1 MGLHLKNK
9 EERKSA
15 SVKRADTPLADS
27 PEAEAPAIDLKSALD
42 DIGRR
47 SLDRQKSMDRSQA
60 KLEAARVERSKENP
74 NQTGGGKLQGLA
86 SLKNTLG
93 MQYAKKEKEE

>member
-1 MGLHLKNK
+1 MGLRLKSK

-15 SVKRADTPLADS
+15 AVKRADTPLADS
-27 PEAEAPAIDLKSALD
+27 PDAVAPITDLKSALD

-47 SLDRQKSMDRSQA
+47 SLDRQKSIDRSQA
-60 KLEAARVERSKENP
+60 KLDAARVERSKEKP
-74 NQTGGGKLQGLA
+74 RQTGGGKLQGLA

-93 MQYAKKEKEE
+93 MQYSK

>member
-1 MGLHLKNK
+1 MGLHLKSK
-9 EERKSA
+9 EERKSD
-15 SVKRADTPLADS
+15 SVKRDDTPLAKS
-27 PEAEAPAIDLKSALD
+27 PEAETPVTDLKSALD

-60 KLEAARVERSKENP
+60 KLEAARVERSKEKP
-74 NQTGGGKLQGLA
+74 HQTGGGKLQGLA

-93 MQYAKKEKEE
+93 MQYSKD